1 MSKQN
6 DEIGTFT
13 RASRLLRKTELTCD
27 EANELTEIISEM
39 AGSKAE
45 SRYESL
51 EKQVSNLRW
60 FIAVGIALAGVLA
73 ALLN

>member
-1 MSKQN
+1 MHDDN
-6 DEIGTFT
+6 IAAFT
-13 RASRLLRKTELTCD
+13 SATRLPRTTERTCD
-27 EANELTEIISEM
+27 KANKLTEIIKEM

-60 FIAVGIALAGVLA
+60 FIAVGIALAGVLV

>member
-1 MSKQN
+1 
-6 DEIGTFT
+6 
-13 RASRLLRKTELTCD
+13 
-27 EANELTEIISEM
+27 M

-60 FIAVGIALAGVLA
+60 FIAVGIALTGVLA